1 MMLRDMFWWVVESVP
16 HASWRNFTWLGDS
29 GLMLP
34 AALMITVWLAL
45 SRKTWPSAA
54 LWVLLFGFGA
64 SLILVSKLA
73 FMGWGIGSARFNFT
87 GFSGH
92 TAISASVWPVM
103 LWLVSSRAARWQR
116 AALVLFAWAL
126 AAAIG
131 VSRLALM
138 AHSVS
143 EVVAGLALGMLVS
156 GTFLVLQHRKQHPQL
171 WWPVVVVS
179 FLMPL
184 LVQAPGAPAP
194 TQNLLEQIA
203 VNLAGIERPYTREDM
218 LRRG

>member
-1 MMLRDMFWWVVESVP
+1 MLRDLFWYVVETIP

-34 AALMITVWLAL
+34 AALMITIWLAK
-45 SRKTWPSAA
+45 SRSTWSSAG
-54 LWVLLFGFGA
+54 LWIVLFGFGGG
-64 SLILVSKLA
+64 LILVSKLA
-73 FMGWGIGSARFNFT
+73 FMGWGIGNVRYNFT

-92 TAISASVWPVM
+92 TAISAIVWPIM

-116 AALVLFAWAL
+116 IALVFFAWAL
-126 AAAIG
+126 AAGIG

-143 EVVAGLALGMLVS
+143 EVAAGYVLGVAVS
-156 GTFLVLQHRKQHPQL
+156 ATFLLLAHRKEHPRL

-184 LVQAPGAPAP
+184 LVQAPGTAAP
-194 TQNLLEQIA
+194 THQLLEKIA
-203 VNLAGIERPYTREDM
+203 VGLAGIERPYTREDM

>member
-1 MMLRDMFWWVVESVP
+1 MRDLFWGVVERVP
-16 HASWRNFTWLGDS
+16 HTAWLNFTWLGDS

-45 SRKTWPSAA
+45 SRRTWPSAA
-54 LWVLLFGFGA
+54 LWLVLFGFGA

-73 FMGWGIGSARFNFT
+73 FMGWGLGSARFNFT
-87 GFSGH
+87 GFRGH
-92 TAISASVWPVM
+92 TAISESVWPVM
-103 LWLVSSRAARWQR
+103 LWIVSSRAARWQR
-116 AALVLFAWAL
+116 VALVLFAWAL
-126 AAAIG
+126 AAGIG

-143 EVVAGLALGMLVS
+143 EVVTAFVIGVAVS
-156 GTFLVLQHRKQHPQL
+156 GTFLVLQHHKQHPQL

-184 LVQAPGAPAP
+184 LVHTPGTPAP
-194 TQNLLEQIA
+194 THNLLEQIA
-203 VNLAGIERPYTREDM
+203 VELSGAERPYTREDL

>member
-1 MMLRDMFWWVVESVP
+1 MNLRDLFWFVVERVP
-16 HASWRNFTWLGDS
+16 HSTWRSFTWLGDS
-29 GLMLP
+29 GLLLP

-45 SRKTWPSAA
+45 SRRTWPSAA
-54 LWVLLFGFGA
+54 LWVVLFGCGA
-64 SLILVSKLA
+64 SLILASKLA

-103 LWLVSSRAARWQR
+103 LWLVSSRAPRWQR
-116 AALVLFAWAL
+116 MGLVLFAWAL

-143 EVVAGLALGMLVS
+143 EVAAGFVLGVAVS
-156 GTFLVLQHRKQHPQL
+156 ATFLLLQHRQQHPQL

-184 LVQAPGAPAP
+184 LVQTPGAPAP

-203 VNLAGIERPYTREDM
+203 VELAGIERPYTREDLM
-218 LRRG
+218 RRG